1 MSLVSLQEEKT
12 KIRYI
17 YDEMSGTGY
26 ALLEKR
32 GYLGIRLD
40 LPPTAGIESKNIL
53 TTQERQ

>member
-17 YDEMSGTGY
+17 YNEMSGTGC

-32 GYLGIRLD
+32 GYFGIRLD
-40 LPPTAGIESKNIL
+40 LPPMGGIESKIIL
-53 TTQERQ
+53 TTQER

>member
-12 KIRYI
+12 RIRYI

-32 GYLGIRLD
+32 GYFGIRLD
-40 LPPTAGIESKNIL
+40 LPPMGGIESKIIL
-53 TTQERQ
+53 TT

>member
-1 MSLVSLQEEKT
+1 LVSSQEEKT

-40 LPPTAGIESKNIL
+40 LPPMAGIESKIIL

>member
-32 GYLGIRLD
+32 GYFGIRLD
-40 LPPTAGIESKNIL
+40 LPPIGGIESKIIL
-53 TTQERQ
+53 TSQEMQ